1 MTVSAAPRKWLPIAL
16 AALVAF
22 LVLLTLLGADYR
34 AIDLEDRLR
43 PPLSG
48 SGLLGTDEL
57 GRDVAARIARGLGW
71 SLAIATA
78 STAIA
83 FIIGTTFGLVAARQ
97 ESLLGGA
104 MRLLTTFTQA
114 FPPFVLAVAVIA
126 VAGEAGFTSMVLTL
140 GLITWPVFSRVVYAE
155 ARSLFARE
163 YVIAAQMMGLSRGKL
178 YLRHILPSLVPS
190 LSVLAV
196 FHFAD
201 MIIAESA
208 LSFLGIGA
216 PMGAATLGSML
227 STSRGYMLSAP
238 WLMLIPAFSIVI
250 VIVLAH
256 YFGQRLRDR
265 FR

>member
-1 MTVSAAPRKWLPIAL
+1 LSIA
-16 AALVAF
+16 V
-22 LVLLTLLGADYR
+22 T
-34 AIDLEDRLR
+34 
-43 PPLSG
+43 
-48 SGLLGTDEL
+48 
-57 GRDVAARIARGLGW
+57 
-71 SLAIATA
+71 

-83 FIIGTTFGLVAARQ
+83 FAIGTAFGLVAARQ
-97 ESLLGGA
+97 GSFLWSA

-126 VAGEAGFTSMVLTL
+126 VTGEAGFISIVLTL
-140 GLITWPVFSRVVYAE
+140 GFITWPVFSRVVYAE
-155 ARSLFARE
+155 ASSLFTRE
-163 YVIAAQMMGLSRGKL
+163 YVIAAQMMGLPRWKL
-178 YLRHILPSLVPS
+178 YARHILPSLVPS

-216 PMGAATLGSML
+216 PMGSASLGSML

-238 WLMLIPAFSIVI
+238 WLMLIPATSIVLAI
-250 VIVLAH
+250 VVAH